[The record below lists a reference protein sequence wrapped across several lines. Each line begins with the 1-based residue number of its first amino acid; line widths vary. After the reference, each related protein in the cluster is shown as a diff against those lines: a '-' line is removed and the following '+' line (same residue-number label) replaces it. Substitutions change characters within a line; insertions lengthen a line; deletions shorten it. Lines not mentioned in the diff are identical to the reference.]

1 LIYLKHSEQ
10 QKWPDVPASH
20 ASLKMIYGT
29 ESVGFVRNVLWRKS
43 VWMFTNKYKKEIW
56 SNCVNNKLYAI
67 YETVG
72 SVVHNKGLS
81 RHESVIINRLR
92 IGHTILTGTAAIHV
106 HTKIQ

>member
-1 LIYLKHSEQ
+1 MARCSSITCSTEDDLWHRKCRICKKRFVTKVGL
-10 QKWPDVPASH
+10 DVH
-20 ASLKMIYGT
+20 KQIQ
-29 ESVGFVRNVLWRKS
+29 
-43 VWMFTNKYKKEIW
+43 KEIW